1 MLQTLAVA
9 TAEASSSSE
18 ITTAASGL
26 SASDLGAIALTAII
40 LGTLVLIACE
50 AGFTKRNR

>member
-18 ITTAASGL
+18 LSVTRSGL
-26 SASDLGAIALTAII
+26 SASDLGAIALTVVI
-40 LGTLVLIACE
+40 LGILVFVVRE
-50 AGFTKRNR
+50 AVFVNRNR

>member
-40 LGTLVLIACE
+40 LGTLVLIARE